1 MKEVHL
7 YENTKIST
15 EGNTCTYSMLTCQTI
30 CSLVAEL
37 LTLNLTLNYGK
48 MYCRH
53 LQSHN
58 GVALIVDSLLRGFK

>member
-53 LQSHN
+53 FTVSQWGCFN
-58 GVALIVDSLLRGFK
+58 CGFTTQGI